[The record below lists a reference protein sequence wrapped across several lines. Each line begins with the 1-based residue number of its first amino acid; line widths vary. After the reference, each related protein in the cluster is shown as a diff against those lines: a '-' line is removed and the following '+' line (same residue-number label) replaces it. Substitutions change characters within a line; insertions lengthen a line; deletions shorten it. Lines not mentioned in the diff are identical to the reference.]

1 MGFFDRLFSSSGSKE
16 EQPDIRFG
24 RYSDS
29 YKTSATHSAWNT
41 SLEKFD
47 EQEYLESYRNFFLY
61 LRDDK
66 EDNVRFWEENG
77 GLAFELF
84 QGSKKITG
92 FANAKKLKAEAK
104 IAKAESLNVGFM
116 RRLIEQNFELMYS
129 RFALDAAGNLTIV
142 FDTYTLD
149 GSPYKLYYALREVA
163 IKADK
168 QDDLLLD
175 EFQMLQPVDTSHL
188 KPLPQSEKEAKYNF
202 IQKEIKRVL
211 DEIENGN
218 LDKNKYPKG
227 INTLILHLIYKLD
240 YLIKPEGYMMEALE
254 RIHRLNL
261 TSDGKSTILKNQLL
275 IKELQKLVERP
286 RDEFFKEMYSV
297 TSTFGITSPVNHDRV
312 VGVIDGELHNMDWY
326 HEHNH
331 HAVAMAVPGYIVGFC
346 LFNYAIPKPD
356 RELLHLYFQVIEAGY
371 FKSLGFTCDYYDAEA
386 GKFNKR
392 AIKKAIEHII
402 DENKPKYPKLHPATA
417 SIDYTSPAT
426 FAKSFLVMVRN
437 LDMMTPSY

>member
-1 MGFFDRLFSSSGSKE
+1 MGFFDRLFNATGSKE

-29 YKTSATHSAWNT
+29 YKDNATQSAWND

-47 EQEYLESYRNFFLY
+47 QQEYLDSYKEFFTY

-77 GLAFELF
+77 GLSFELF

-92 FANAKKLKAEAK
+92 FANHKKLKAEAK
-104 IAKAESLNVGFM
+104 IAKAKSLNVGFM
-116 RRLIEQNFELMYS
+116 RRLIELNFELMYS
-129 RFALDAAGNLTIV
+129 RFALDPDGNLTIV

-175 EFQMLQPVDTSHL
+175 EFKMLQPVDTSHL
-188 KPLPQSEKEAKYNF
+188 KKLPETEKEVKYNF
-202 IQKEIKRVL
+202 IQTQIKSVL
-211 DEIENGN
+211 DEIEHGK
-218 LDKNKYPKG
+218 LDKNKYSKG
-227 INTLILHLIYKLD
+227 VNTLIINLVYKLD

-261 TSDGKSTILKNQLL
+261 TNDGKSTILKNQLL
-275 IKELQKLVERP
+275 IKEFQKLIDRP
-286 RDEFFKEMYSV
+286 KEEFFKEMYSV
-297 TSTFGITSPVNHDRV
+297 TSTFGITSPVSHDRV
-312 VGVIDGELHNMDWY
+312 VGFIDGELHNMDWY
-326 HEHNH
+326 RDNNYDQF
-331 HAVAMAVPGYIVGFC
+331 AMAVPGYIAGFC

-356 RELLHLYFQVIEAGY
+356 RDLLHLYLQIIEADY
-371 FKSLGFTCDYYDAEA
+371 FKALGFTCDYYDSATK
-386 GKFNKR
+386 KFNKR

-402 DENKPKYPKLHPATA
+402 DENKPKYPKLHAATA
-417 SIDYTSPAT
+417 TIDYETPAT
-426 FAKSFLVMVRN
+426 FAKSYLLMVRN
-437 LDMMTPSY
+437 LEMIAPSY